1 MITITAAEFQKQFGR
16 YRDAALTEPVSI
28 THHGRDSIVM
38 LSADEYK
45 RLKALDFKI
54 NNEKEKII
62 DEGIAAHLPTL
73 QKLAL
78 R

>member
-1 MITITAAEFQKQFGR
+1 MITITAAELQKQFGR

-38 LSADEYK
+38 LSAYEYN
-45 RLKALDFKI
+45 RLKALDREMNTEKDKI
-54 NNEKEKII
+54 M
-62 DEGIAAHLPTL
+62 DEEIAKHLPTL

>member
-1 MITITAAEFQKQFGR
+1 MITITAADLQKQFGR

-38 LSADEYK
+38 LSAEEYR
-45 RLKALDFKI
+45 RLKALDGEMI
-54 NNEKEKII
+54 NKKEMIMREEVAK
-62 DEGIAAHLPTL
+62 HLTTL

-78 R
+78 K